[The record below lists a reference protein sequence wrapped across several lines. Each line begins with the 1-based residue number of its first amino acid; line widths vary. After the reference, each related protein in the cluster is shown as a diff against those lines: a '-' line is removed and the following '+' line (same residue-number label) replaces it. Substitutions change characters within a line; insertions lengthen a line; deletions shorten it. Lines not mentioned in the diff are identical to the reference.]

1 MVDPKSEIGL
11 LQAQL
16 MSMMSAI
23 NGLKARGMDAGGAD
37 GPPPTE
43 ILGAGGEVTVDGL
56 DLSAFS
62 FGCGFSGRAVT
73 VYDGYIRRGFRE
85 KYFVE
90 GATFNLSAHLNWSYL
105 NYDLNAGTA
114 TLVTN
119 ASSVPDDTLGTMYIP
134 LHQYSL
140 ISGIAWICSGGVH
153 HIGDIFLPGE
163 TA

>member
-1 MVDPKSEIGL
+1 
-11 LQAQL
+11 
-16 MSMMSAI
+16 MSMDLETLAALVVDLQGRLDSMETD
-23 NGLKARGMDAGGAD
+23 LLRKADDYPEGDIIVGDEAG
-37 GPPPTE
+37 E
-43 ILGAGGEVTVDGL
+43 ITIEGL
-56 DLSAFS
+56 DLSVFS

-140 ISGIAWICSGGVH
+140 INGIAWVCSGGVH

>member
-1 MVDPKSEIGL
+1 MPAEDLIQQLLSRMAALESRLDEIDDDFPEP
-11 LQAQL
+11 
-16 MSMMSAI
+16 M
-23 NGLKARGMDAGGAD
+23 AGISD
-37 GPPPTE
+37 E
-43 ILGAGGEVTVDGL
+43 GGGSVEVDGL
-56 DLSAFS
+56 DLSVFS

-90 GATFNLSAHLNWSYL
+90 GATFNLNAHLNWSYL
-105 NYDLNAGTA
+105 NYDLNAGTG

-119 ASSVPDDTLGTMYIP
+119 ASSIPDDTLGTMYIP

-140 ISGIAWICSGGVH
+140 IGGIAWICSGGVH